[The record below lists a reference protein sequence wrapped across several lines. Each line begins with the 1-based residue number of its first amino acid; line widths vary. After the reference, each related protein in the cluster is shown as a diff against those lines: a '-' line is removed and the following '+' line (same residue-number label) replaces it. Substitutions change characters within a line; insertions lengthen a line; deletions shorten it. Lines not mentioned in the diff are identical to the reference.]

1 MNKADIIVVGGGVI
15 GTSAAYY
22 LSKTG
27 AKVILVDRQDIASG
41 TSSRCDGNIVVHDM
55 LPYQIP
61 FARKAQDLFPGLA
74 DEISYDIEWKRR
86 GSVLL
91 IDTELEYEVAQK
103 HTEDMV
109 AIGQPYR
116 LMDSLEAHYEEPLL
130 GPKVLGG
137 MEVACDGSLNPM
149 FLAFGLMEGARR
161 NGAAFISNAPV
172 TDILR
177 NEDGS
182 VAGVETDRGSFH
194 APVVIDAAGAW
205 ANKIA
210 AMVGIHIPMEPRRGD
225 IIVAER
231 TGGVAKRKMSEFA
244 YITTKLQLKDYKRP
258 ISDEMAENG
267 ICFVFEPCDPGNF
280 LVGSSRWFNGFDVRS
295 DSRIMRL
302 IAQRALDFFP
312 CIQEARAIHS
322 YAGLRPYSEDHTP
335 IVCQTSVPGF
345 YLATGHEG
353 SGILYSPM
361 TGILLSQ
368 LIIKDPNPIIDPA
381 LWDMKRF
388 TEKEAY

>member
-1 MNKADIIVVGGGVI
+1 MIKADVIVVGGGAI

-22 LSKTG
+22 VSQTG
-27 AKVILVDRQDIASG
+27 AQVILIDRQDIASG

-55 LPYQIP
+55 LPHQIP
-61 FARKAQDLFPGLA
+61 FARKAQDIFPGLA
-74 DEISYDIEWKRR
+74 DEIGYDINWKRR

-91 IDTELEYEVAQK
+91 IDTELEYDVAVK
-103 HTEDMV
+103 HTSEMV

-116 LMDSLEAHYEEPLL
+116 IMDRKEVHDEEPRL
-130 GPKVLGG
+130 GPKVVGG

-149 FLAFGLMEGARR
+149 YLAFGFMEAARR
-161 NGAAFISNAPV
+161 NGASFVGNTEV
-172 TDILR
+172 TGILK
-177 NEDGS
+177 NDDGS
-182 VAGVETDRGSFH
+182 VAGVKTDGGEFH
-194 APVVIDAAGAW
+194 APAIIDAAGAW
-205 ANKIA
+205 ANKIS

-231 TGGVAKRKMSEFA
+231 TGGIAKRKMSEFA

-267 ICFVFEPCDPGNF
+267 ICFVFEPCEIGNF
-280 LVGSSRWFNGFDVRS
+280 LIGSSRWFNGFDVRS
-295 DSRIMRL
+295 SPKHIKLM
-302 IAQRALDFFP
+302 AQRAMDFFP
-312 CIQEARAIHS
+312 CIQEARAIRT

-335 IVCQTSVPGF
+335 IVCETAVPGF

-353 SGILYSPM
+353 SGILYSPI
-361 TGILLSQ
+361 TGLLLSQ
-368 LIIKDPNPIIDPA
+368 LITKDPNPIIDPS

-388 TEKEAY
+388 INKEAH